1 MRNYINLLEAISKG
15 CPTAT
20 HDIDVNLKNRQK
32 AIDDYHYGPANP
44 ERAEDYWS
52 KSAKIFRVSVAT
64 ARTMLCGNCGA
75 FDVSDSMRECIANGI
90 KGDEPSVDEIRNL
103 VKYNFASQNRAV
115 TIKDYQARI
124 SMMPGEFGVPFRCG
138 VFEEQNKVKIYTLG
152 LNSNSQL
159 DNSST
164 STLMNN
170 IATYLADYRML
181 ND

>member
-1 MRNYINLLEAISKG
+1 MRNYINLLEAISQG

-52 KSAKIFRVSVAT
+52 KSSKIFKVSVAT

-90 KGDEPSVDEIRNL
+90 KGDEPSVDAN
-103 VKYNFASQNRAV
+103 ASIN
-115 TIKDYQARI
+115 
-124 SMMPGEFGVPFRCG
+124 
-138 VFEEQNKVKIYTLG
+138 
-152 LNSNSQL
+152 
-159 DNSST
+159 
-164 STLMNN
+164 
-170 IATYLADYRML
+170 LADLGYCNFLHFKCAGSRSCKAWITGGPITEKDR
-181 ND
+181 NKSAD